1 MKILNRLALAGLI
14 LVLIAGSVMAGK
26 PRKLQPGTYIS
37 SVKIEIIG
45 YADKQEKERI
55 NLAIAMLDSLFMHY
69 GPHSEGY
76 YWYSQ
81 IQWDLVKEKSDLK
94 ERLPLVERAI
104 AYADSLKWSCGNKD
118 INKKYRKKCEDLDE
132 EMDSIRVI
140 QWRDYYND
148 GVGQITEVEELMET
162 VKVETDSSALA
173 FYQTRLDAL
182 VDSCQDNM
190 ALAVVIDSTDAK
202 PFIGL
207 ANVNEKIGD
216 FKKAIEYLKRALP
229 KAENRTQILTEIAYD
244 FIQEND
250 YCSAIPWFSEY
261 VDSMTISEPVMQDP
275 KKRAAVL
282 STAHNLAICYNNC
295 KEFDSAYGI
304 FQRIISFDPED
315 VQALVGAG
323 RYHQHKGREASDS
336 ARTYREQE
344 DEAADQSWNKVRD
357 ARFDSATVY
366 LKQAFEFK
374 NDDAD
379 IAAEYGLMAAIRQ
392 NYEDARVA
400 FGRACELKPDDAD
413 NWISLGDCC
422 LSLHDWTCSAEA
434 YEHVVELQP
443 NNKSVWERLAD
454 LYQQLG
460 DETRRAE
467 ILQKLDTM

>member
-1 MKILNRLALAGLI
+1 
-14 LVLIAGSVMAGK
+14 
-26 PRKLQPGTYIS
+26 
-37 SVKIEIIG
+37 
-45 YADKQEKERI
+45 
-55 NLAIAMLDSLFMHY
+55 
-69 GPHSEGY
+69 
-76 YWYSQ
+76 
-81 IQWDLVKEKSDLK
+81 
-94 ERLPLVERAI
+94 
-104 AYADSLKWSCGNKD
+104 
-118 INKKYRKKCEDLDE
+118 
-132 EMDSIRVI
+132 
-140 QWRDYYND
+140 
-148 GVGQITEVEELMET
+148 MEA

-190 ALAVVIDSTDAK
+190 SLAVVIDSTDAK

-207 ANVNEKIGD
+207 ASVSEKIGD

-229 KAENRTQILTEIAYD
+229 KAENRTQILAEIAYD

-250 YCSAIPWFSEY
+250 YCSAIPWFREY

-323 RYHQHKGREASDS
+323 RFHQHKGRQASDS
-336 ARTYREQE
+336 ARTYRKQE

-357 ARFDSATVY
+357 ARFDSAIVY

-400 FGRACELKPDDAD
+400 FGRACELKTDDAD

-422 LSLHDWTCSAEA
+422 LSLHDWTCSVEA

-467 ILQKLDTM
+467 ILKKLDTM